1 MTAVELDAYRADVA
15 RDILTISSRP
25 LLDKI
30 KKLIL
35 KEQKAEAK
43 AAAEEEY
50 TPRTHDELVADFKEA
65 LNEVKLSL
73 EGKLE
78 LRQAEELL
86 NEI

>member
-1 MTAVELDAYRADVA
+1 MTAIELDAYRADVA

-30 KKLIL
+30 KKLINR
-35 KEQKAEAK
+35 EQKEK
-43 AAAEEEY
+43 ATAVAEEEY

-78 LRQAEELL
+78 LRPAEELL
-86 NEI
+86 SEI